1 MKKTESIASVMHV
14 AKFLNNIGDEIS
26 FECKLYIIK
35 WLVAW
40 GFKGLML
47 SEDQWFI
54 VLDGFEQNVSALDMI
69 TAISVMQIDN
79 V

>member
-1 MKKTESIASVMHV
+1 MMFV
-14 AKFLNNIGDEIS
+14 AKFLNDIGDEIS
-26 FECKLYIIK
+26 FERKLYIIK

-40 GFKGLML
+40 GFGGLML
-47 SEDQWFI
+47 SEDQWFV

-69 TAISVMQIDN
+69 TVIAVMQIDN